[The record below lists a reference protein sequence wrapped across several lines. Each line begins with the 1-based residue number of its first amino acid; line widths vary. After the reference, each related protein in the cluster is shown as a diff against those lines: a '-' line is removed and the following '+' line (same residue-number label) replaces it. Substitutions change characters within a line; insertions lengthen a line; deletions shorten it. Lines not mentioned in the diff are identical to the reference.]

1 MAYYGNPQP
10 NWIAPQAY
18 QNYPV
23 AQQGY
28 QSYAAPQQPIP
39 YVIQW
44 VDGEVGAKAYQMP
57 QGVPPGSPVALWD
70 TNDQVIYLKSMNQ
83 MGMPNPLK
91 KIHYTTEEEPAQYL
105 PHGNSAVSGSYD
117 SDQSKN
123 YATKD
128 DLESLKN
135 EIKELIKTNKQNRG
149 GTT

>member
-18 QNYPV
+18 PTYPTI
-23 AQQGY
+23 QQGY
-28 QSYAAPQQPIP
+28 QSYAAPPQQLSP
-39 YVIQW
+39 YAIQW

-57 QGVPPGSPVALWD
+57 QGIAPGTPIALWD

-91 KIHYTTEEEPAQYL
+91 KIHYTTDEEPTQYL
-105 PHGNSAVSGSYD
+105 PQGNMSGNVEPD
-117 SDQSKN
+117 MNKN
-123 YATKD
+123 YATKE

-135 EIKELIKTNKQNRG
+135 EIKELVKSTKQNRG